1 MAVIEVT
8 DLTKRYAGQTVLNGI
23 SFSVEEGEIF
33 GILGPNGT
41 GKTTTV
47 ECVEGLR
54 RPDGGTIRVLGL
66 DPIKDGRELRELI
79 GVQLQHTQ
87 LPENIKV
94 WEALDLYASFYANP
108 RDWRELLEQWGL
120 ADKRNARFGKLSGG
134 QKQRLFIA
142 LALVGNPKVAF
153 LDELTTGLDP
163 QARRATWEVIKQVR
177 ASGVTVVLV
186 SHFMD
191 EVEELCDRVAV
202 FDGGDIVA
210 LDTPAGPDRR
220 GRRRTPDAVQAD
232 DRRRLAPERGPRRD
246 RRDHEGR
253 PGGRHGQGRLRHRRH
268 RRPGPQPRH
277 GRRPPHRQAHPRR
290 RVRRPHRPLPP
301 PLSPSDRPLPPPP
314 SRPTRPSPH
323 PRVAR
328 LAPRPTSESPD
339 SPLAPPPSR
348 P

>member
-1 MAVIEVT
+1 MAVIDVT
-8 DLTKRYAGQTVLNGI
+8 DLTKRYADHTVLNGI

-33 GILGPNGT
+33 GLLGPNGT

-54 RPDGGTIRVLGL
+54 RADGGSIRVLGL
-66 DPIKDGRELRELI
+66 DPVRDGRELRERI

-94 WEALDLYASFYANP
+94 WEALDLYASFYAKP
-108 RDWRELLEQWGL
+108 RDWRELLEEWGL

-142 LALVGNPKVAF
+142 LALVGNPRVAF

-163 QARRATWEVIKQVR
+163 QARRATWELIKKVR

-202 FDGGDIVA
+202 FDRGRIVA
-210 LDTPAGPDRR
+210 TGTPEELIDGIDAEHQMRFTLMAGDRSDPAALLSGLPGVSSVTRDGDQVTVTGRGDFATAVTSALARDLIPVADLRIDKRTLDDAFLALT
-220 GRRRTPDAVQAD
+220 GRSFH
-232 DRRRLAPERGPRRD
+232 L
-246 RRDHEGR
+246 
-253 PGGRHGQGRLRHRRH
+253 
-268 RRPGPQPRH
+268 
-277 GRRPPHRQAHPRR
+277 
-290 RVRRPHRPLPP
+290 
-301 PLSPSDRPLPPPP
+301 
-314 SRPTRPSPH
+314 
-323 PRVAR
+323 
-328 LAPRPTSESPD
+328 
-339 SPLAPPPSR
+339 
-348 P
+348 

>member
-8 DLTKRYAGQTVLNGI
+8 DLTKRYAGQTVLDGI

-66 DPIKDGRELRELI
+66 DPIKDGRALRELI

-120 ADKRNARFGKLSGG
+120 ADKRDARFAKLSGG

-202 FDGGDIVA
+202 FDRGDIVA
-210 LDTPAGPDRR
+210 IDTPAGLIDGVDAEHQMRFRLMTGDASLLSEVPGVTGVTTKGDQVVVTGR
-220 GRRRTPDAVQAD
+220 GDFATAVTAALARNHVMVADLRIDKRTLDDAFVA
-232 DRRRLAPERGPRRD
+232 LT
-246 RRDHEGR
+246 GR
-253 PGGRHGQGRLRHRRH
+253 SLHL
-268 RRPGPQPRH
+268 
-277 GRRPPHRQAHPRR
+277 
-290 RVRRPHRPLPP
+290 
-301 PLSPSDRPLPPPP
+301 
-314 SRPTRPSPH
+314 
-323 PRVAR
+323 
-328 LAPRPTSESPD
+328 
-339 SPLAPPPSR
+339 
-348 P
+348 

>member
-8 DLTKRYAGQTVLNGI
+8 DLRKRYADLTVLDGV

-54 RPDGGTIRVLGL
+54 RPDSGTIRVLGL
-66 DPIKDGRELRELI
+66 DPVEDARKVRELI
-79 GVQLQHTQ
+79 GVQLQQTR

-94 WEALDLYASFYANP
+94 WEALDLYASFYAEP
-108 RDWRELLEQWGL
+108 RDWRELLEEWDL

-134 QKQRLFIA
+134 QQQRLFIA

-163 QARRATWEVIKQVR
+163 QARRTTWELVKRVR
-177 ASGVTVVLV
+177 ANGVTVVLV

-202 FDGGDIVA
+202 FNRGKVVA
-210 LDTPAGPDRR
+210 VDTPAGLVGGEHRMRFRLMAGGAGGTEGVAGLEDLPEVIGVSREGDRVVVTGRGDFATAVTAHLARHHVLVGDLRIDRR
-220 GRRRTPDAVQAD
+220 TLDDAFAALTGRSF
-232 DRRRLAPERGPRRD
+232 E
-246 RRDHEGR
+246 
-253 PGGRHGQGRLRHRRH
+253 
-268 RRPGPQPRH
+268 
-277 GRRPPHRQAHPRR
+277 
-290 RVRRPHRPLPP
+290 
-301 PLSPSDRPLPPPP
+301 
-314 SRPTRPSPH
+314 
-323 PRVAR
+323 
-328 LAPRPTSESPD
+328 
-339 SPLAPPPSR
+339 
-348 P
+348 

>member
-8 DLTKRYAGQTVLNGI
+8 DLRKTYGNLKVLNGV
-23 SFSVEEGEIF
+23 SFSVEEGEVF
-33 GILGPNGT
+33 GILGPNGS

-54 RPDGGTIRVLGL
+54 QPDGGSIKVLGL
-66 DPIKDGRELRELI
+66 DPGSDRRELCERI

-94 WEALDLYASFYANP
+94 WEALDLYASFYAKP

-120 ADKRNARFGKLSGG
+120 ADKRDARFGKLSGG

-142 LALVGNPKVAF
+142 LALVGDPRVAF

-163 QARRATWEVIKQVR
+163 QARRVTWELIKQVR

-202 FDGGDIVA
+202 FDRGTVVA
-210 LDTPAGPDRR
+210 IDSPAGLIDGVDAEQQMRFTLMGSDPADPAGLLTGLPGVSGVSRTGNRVVVTGR
-220 GRRRTPDAVQAD
+220 GDFAMAVTAQLARHHVLVGDLRIDKSTLDDAF
-232 DRRRLAPERGPRRD
+232 LALT
-246 RRDHEGR
+246 GR
-253 PGGRHGQGRLRHRRH
+253 SFT
-268 RRPGPQPRH
+268 
-277 GRRPPHRQAHPRR
+277 A
-290 RVRRPHRPLPP
+290 
-301 PLSPSDRPLPPPP
+301 
-314 SRPTRPSPH
+314 
-323 PRVAR
+323 
-328 LAPRPTSESPD
+328 
-339 SPLAPPPSR
+339 
-348 P
+348 

>member
-8 DLTKRYAGQTVLNGI
+8 DLTKRYAGQTVLDRV

-54 RPDGGTIRVLGL
+54 RPDGGSISVLGL
-66 DPIKDGRELRELI
+66 DPIKDGRRLRELI

-108 RDWRELLEQWGL
+108 RDWRELLDQWGL
-120 ADKRNARFGKLSGG
+120 ADKRDARFGKLSGG

-202 FDGGDIVA
+202 FDRGDIVA
-210 LDTPAGPDRR
+210 IDTPAGLIDGIDAEHQMRFRLMTGDAALRVDAPDGLQGDVPGALLSDVPRALLSGVPGVTGVTRTGDQVVVTGR
-220 GRRRTPDAVQAD
+220 GDFATAVTAVLARNHILVADLRIDKRTLDDAFVA
-232 DRRRLAPERGPRRD
+232 LT
-246 RRDHEGR
+246 GR
-253 PGGRHGQGRLRHRRH
+253 SFHL
-268 RRPGPQPRH
+268 
-277 GRRPPHRQAHPRR
+277 
-290 RVRRPHRPLPP
+290 
-301 PLSPSDRPLPPPP
+301 
-314 SRPTRPSPH
+314 
-323 PRVAR
+323 
-328 LAPRPTSESPD
+328 
-339 SPLAPPPSR
+339 
-348 P
+348 

>member
-8 DLTKRYAGQTVLNGI
+8 DLRKRYADLTVLDGV

-54 RPDGGTIRVLGL
+54 QPDGGSIRVLGL
-66 DPIKDGRELRELI
+66 DPAKDGRELREQI

-94 WEALDLYASFYANP
+94 WEALDLYASFYAGP
-108 RDWRELLEQWGL
+108 RDWRQLLDEWGL
-120 ADKRNARFGKLSGG
+120 GDKRDVRFGKLSGG

-142 LALVGNPKVAF
+142 LALVGKPRVAF

-163 QARRATWEVIKQVR
+163 QARRTTWELIKRVR

-202 FDGGDIVA
+202 FDHGTIVA
-210 LDTPAGPDRR
+210 IDTPAGLIDGIDAEHQMRFTLMSGDLVELGELPGVTTVSRDGNRVVVTGKGDFATVVVAQLAR
-220 GRRRTPDAVQAD
+220 HHILVGDLRIDKRTLDDAFLALTGR
-232 DRRRLAPERGPRRD
+232 
-246 RRDHEGR
+246 
-253 PGGRHGQGRLRHRRH
+253 
-268 RRPGPQPRH
+268 
-277 GRRPPHRQAHPRR
+277 
-290 RVRRPHRPLPP
+290 
-301 PLSPSDRPLPPPP
+301 SF
-314 SRPTRPSPH
+314 
-323 PRVAR
+323 
-328 LAPRPTSESPD
+328 TSS
-339 SPLAPPPSR
+339 
-348 P
+348 

>member
-8 DLTKRYAGQTVLNGI
+8 DLRKGYAGQTVLDGV

-54 RPDGGTIRVLGL
+54 RPDSGTIRVLGL
-66 DPIKDGRELRELI
+66 DPAKDGRKLREQI
-79 GVQLQHTQ
+79 GVQLQQTQ
-87 LPENIKV
+87 LPENLKV
-94 WEALDLYASFYANP
+94 WEALDLYASFYAES
-108 RDWRELLEQWGL
+108 RDWRELLVEWGL

-142 LALVGNPKVAF
+142 LALVGNPRVAF

-163 QARRATWEVIKQVR
+163 QARRTTWELIKQVR

-202 FDGGDIVA
+202 LNHGKVVA
-210 LDTPAGPDRR
+210 VDTPSGLAGGEHRMRFRLMAGELTDLSGVPGVSDVTRTGDRVVVTGR
-220 GRRRTPDAVQAD
+220 GDFATAVTAHLARHQVLVSDLRIDKRTLEDAFTA
-232 DRRRLAPERGPRRD
+232 LT
-246 RRDHEGR
+246 GR
-253 PGGRHGQGRLRHRRH
+253 PL
-268 RRPGPQPRH
+268 
-277 GRRPPHRQAHPRR
+277 
-290 RVRRPHRPLPP
+290 
-301 PLSPSDRPLPPPP
+301 D
-314 SRPTRPSPH
+314 
-323 PRVAR
+323 
-328 LAPRPTSESPD
+328 
-339 SPLAPPPSR
+339 
-348 P
+348 

>member
-1 MAVIEVT
+1 MAVIDVT
-8 DLTKRYAGQTVLNGI
+8 DLTKRYAGHTVLNGI

-33 GILGPNGT
+33 GLLGPNGT

-54 RPDGGTIRVLGL
+54 RADSGSIRVLGL
-66 DPIKDGRELRELI
+66 DPVRDGRELRERI

-94 WEALDLYASFYANP
+94 WEALDLYASFYAKP
-108 RDWRELLEQWGL
+108 RDWQELLEEWGL

-142 LALVGNPKVAF
+142 LALVGNPRVAF

-163 QARRATWEVIKQVR
+163 QARRATWELIKKVR

-202 FDGGDIVA
+202 FDRGRIVA
-210 LDTPAGPDRR
+210 TGTPAELIDGVDAEHQMRFTLMAGDTSDPAALLAGLPGVSSVTRDGTQVTVSGR
-220 GRRRTPDAVQAD
+220 GDFATAVTSALARNLIPVADLRIDKRTLDDAF
-232 DRRRLAPERGPRRD
+232 LALT
-246 RRDHEGR
+246 GR
-253 PGGRHGQGRLRHRRH
+253 SFHL
-268 RRPGPQPRH
+268 
-277 GRRPPHRQAHPRR
+277 
-290 RVRRPHRPLPP
+290 
-301 PLSPSDRPLPPPP
+301 
-314 SRPTRPSPH
+314 
-323 PRVAR
+323 
-328 LAPRPTSESPD
+328 
-339 SPLAPPPSR
+339 
-348 P
+348 